1 MNFVQLRI
9 FWEKENRV
17 INLIVTEG
25 TMQIS
30 KEYKILLKLY
40 YF

>member
-30 KEYKILLKLY
+30 KEYKIL
-40 YF
+40 